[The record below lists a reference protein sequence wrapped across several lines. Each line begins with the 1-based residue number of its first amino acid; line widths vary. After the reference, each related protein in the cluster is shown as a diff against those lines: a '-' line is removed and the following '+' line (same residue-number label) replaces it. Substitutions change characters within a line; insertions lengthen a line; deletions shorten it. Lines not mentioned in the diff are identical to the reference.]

1 MLLRYFESL
10 YLSYQA
16 LFWSCLAVGGIVVF
30 YVTLLNSKKK
40 KKQIIEDNK
49 KIRELSAVNK
59 EKTTGKGLRKRFTRS
74 TKKTSN
80 QTCTND
86 SGEKSACCGNGGVS
100 DCCKNQLSEETY
112 HIITANKSTKIS
124 VKIFY
129 ATQTRTAKYF
139 AQQLYQSFTKHS
151 NCECSIMDIVEYETE
166 DFLSESAICI
176 FLISTYN
183 VEGPLDWFYKWLE
196 DTRYDFRVDKQ
207 ALSKMKFAIFGLG
220 DSAYGDQFC
229 IQPRNI
235 DKWLGQ
241 LGAKRLYPL
250 GEGDKNSDQE
260 KNFEAWKKSLV
271 DMLFD
276 PSYALNNVSSNLN
289 YDSYSESDSDS
300 DNNNNSDTEMVDVED
315 IGALAPK
322 LQAARKSKEEEEF
335 VYKNS
340 NGRPKRTLS
349 EQEVPINEPKE
360 MVTPMLRKS
369 LTKQGYKVVGS
380 HSGVKICRWTKSA
393 LRGRGSCYK
402 FCFYGIQSH
411 RCLETTPSLACSNKC
426 VFCWRHH
433 TNPVGKEFVWKV
445 DPPEMIFSECLSN
458 HYKMINEMKGIPGI
472 RADRFQEAFNVRHC
486 ALSLVGEPILYPH
499 INEFI
504 KLLHDR
510 HISSFMVC
518 NAQHPS
524 RLRALDKV
532 TQLYVSVDASTKE
545 SLKKIDRPLF
555 KDFWERFLECL
566 DILSQKGQRTVY
578 RLTLVKDYNTEEI
591 ANYVELVR
599 RGKPDFIEVKGV
611 TYCGYGGASKLTMAN
626 VPYHNEVISFVKHLN
641 ENLGDTYEIA
651 TEHSHSCSILIANTK
666 FKINNKWYT
675 WIDYDKFFELLEK
688 GEHFTSLDY
697 IAPTPSWALFGSP
710 EAGFNPEDQRFYRK
724 SKKNNN
730 SVKNGGC

>member
-1 MLLRYFESL
+1 MLAGVVVL
-10 YLSYQA
+10 YISKHKKTR
-16 LFWSCLAVGGIVVF
+16 LANKSNGLEQTIEAEYIDKKVVQGLPT
-30 YVTLLNSKKK
+30 V
-40 KKQIIEDNK
+40 
-49 KIRELSAVNK
+49 K
-59 EKTTGKGLRKRFTRS
+59 EKKPVKSSPKRIKSRLV
-74 TKKTSN
+74 KKTSGQACN
-80 QTCTND
+80 G
-86 SGEKSACCGNGGVS
+86 SGEQAACCSGNGEA
-100 DCCKNQLSEETY
+100 CCKNELSEESPCT
-112 HIITANKSTKIS
+112 ITKELTRELI
-124 VKIFY
+124 KIFY
-129 ATQTRTAKYF
+129 GTQTRTAKYF
-139 AQQLYQSFTKHS
+139 AQQLYESFLDR
-151 NCECSIMDIVEYETE
+151 CECSMMDIINYETE

-176 FLISTYN
+176 FIISTYN

-207 ALSKMKFAIFGLG
+207 ALSKMRFAVFGLG
-220 DSAYGDQFC
+220 DSAYGEQFC
-229 IQPRNI
+229 TQPRNI

-250 GEGDKNSDQE
+250 GEGDKGSDQE
-260 KNFEAWKKSLV
+260 KSFESWQLSLV
-271 DMLFD
+271 NVLFD
-276 PSYALNNVSSNLN
+276 PSSATNIDLNNQI
-289 YDSYSESDSDS
+289 YDSF
-300 DNNNNSDTEMVDVED
+300 T
-315 IGALAPK
+315 PK
-322 LQAARKSKEEEEF
+322 LQSARKSKEEEEF
-335 VYKNS
+335 VNKNR
-340 NGRPKRTLS
+340 NGQPKRSLI
-349 EQEVPINEPKE
+349 EQETPIKEPKE

-380 HSGVKICRWTKSA
+380 HSGVKICRWTKSVIGV
-393 LRGRGSCYK
+393 LKQHQVWPVQTNVFSVGD
-402 FCFYGIQSH
+402 IIPTP
-411 RCLETTPSLACSNKC
+411 LE
-426 VFCWRHH
+426 FI
-433 TNPVGKEFVWKV
+433 WKV
-445 DPPEMIFSECLSN
+445 DPPEMIFSECLDN
-458 HYKMINEMKGIPGI
+458 HYKMIKQMKGVPGI

-499 INEFI
+499 INEFV
-504 KLLHDR
+504 KLLHDK
-510 HISSFMVC
+510 HISSFLVC

-591 ANYVELVR
+591 ANYVELVG

-626 VPYHNEVISFVKHLN
+626 VPYHSEVISFVDQLN
-641 ENLGDTYEIA
+641 KNLGETYEVA
-651 TEHSHSCSILIANTK
+651 AEHSHSCSILIANSK
-666 FKINNKWYT
+666 FKINNQWHT
-675 WIDYDKFFELLEK
+675 WIDYDKFFELLES

-697 IAPTPSWALFGSP
+697 VAPTPDWALFGSP